1 MKIAAIAIAFV
12 ASAAFAQT
20 GTTTAPAAQAP
31 AEKAAAHG
39 KDHKKDA
46 KAHDCKEK
54 NADGTCK
61 EPMKK

>member
-20 GTTTAPAAQAP
+20 GTTTAPAAAAP
-31 AEKAAAHG
+31 AAKTAEHG

-46 KAHDCKEK
+46 KAECKEK
-54 NADGTCK
+54 NADGSCK

>member
-20 GTTTAPAAQAP
+20 GTATAPAAAP
-31 AEKAAAHG
+31 AAKTAEHG

-46 KAHDCKEK
+46 KAQECKEK